1 MTNDYELNDGVLSI
15 APDTAYIRSQQF
27 CGRDDIFKLVITE
40 GVGFMEEECFTE
52 CPELTEVFLPEGLI
66 NIGAAAFADCPK
78 LERVNIPKSVKS
90 IDCGAFFS
98 CEALREIEFLSGLET
113 IGEYAFQ
120 STGLESVYI
129 PETVSL
135 IDECAFFS
143 CENLRKI
150 CVPNAATEL
159 GVDCFGSNYKL
170 VEGFVARGYPEN
182 ADFTAELL
190 YTLLW
195 CSCPQKHGTEVSRRA
210 EEYIKSHEQL
220 LMERILKA
228 DNVPAMTGLS
238 TLGLLSAATIN
249 EYIEQTLR
257 AGQTELSAL
266 LLKAKTAV
274 SNSEGDF
281 EL

>member
-1 MTNDYELNDGVLSI
+1 MTNDFELNDGVLSI
-15 APDTAYIRSQQF
+15 APGATYVRSQQF
-27 CGRDDIFKLVITE
+27 CGRDDIIKVIIPE

-52 CPELTEVFLPEGLI
+52 CPELREVILPEGLI

-78 LERVNIPKSVKS
+78 LESIDLPRSLKT
-90 IDCGAFFS
+90 IDCGAFFC
-98 CEALREIEFLSGLET
+98 CEALRNIDFPNGLES

-120 STGLESVYI
+120 STGLECVYI
-129 PETVSL
+129 PESVRR
-135 IDECAFFS
+135 IEECAFFS

-150 CVPNAATEL
+150 TVMSAETGL

-170 VEGFVARGYPEN
+170 VEGFVAGGYPEN

-195 CSCPQKHGTEVSRRA
+195 CSCADRHGEAASKRA
-210 EEYIKSHEQL
+210 ITYIESHEGL
-220 LMERILKA
+220 ILERIVKA
-228 DNVPAMTGLS
+228 ENVPAMTGLAK
-238 TLGLLSAATIN
+238 LGLLSPDTIN
-249 EYIEQTLR
+249 EYLRQTLT

-266 LLKAKTAV
+266 LLKAKNAV
-274 SNSEGDF
+274 SNSEEEF